1 MQSFKPTKTKGI
13 EAGTLTKD
21 PAGQY
26 WMLGFTTVD
35 GERVYSWQ
43 KQNAVNDRSA
53 KNYTVLDWDSVQE
66 KVTLDMGRRTPTV
79 PKKEASLRY
88 PDTIKDS
95 MTDYVLFEFG
105 KYKPPYSSASAL
117 SSRSKY
123 DGYMNSANIDTRSTD
138 LSPIILYMPQDISSD
153 IKQNWNGKS
162 VSNIGRAALKAKSG
176 NINAGDYN
184 VTQGLRNAL
193 DSAIAGTLNMIP
205 GVGGN
210 LTLNDVTSSTRGVI
224 INPNV
229 EILFDSPELREFSLK
244 FKMTP
249 HDPGEAA
256 SVRAICNT
264 FRKASLPVFNSPS
277 TSYTDTNGKTKDLV
291 GGLTIGVPKMC
302 KVNFMMGS
310 GLHPWLP
317 QYKTCAITKVSV
329 NYAPDGVYA
338 TFEDGSPVA
347 TELQVSF
354 LETKLVF
361 AEEITVNGASY

>member
-1 MQSFKPTKTKGI
+1 MN
-13 EAGTLTKD
+13 
-21 PAGQY
+21 
-26 WMLGFTTVD
+26 TVN
-35 GERVYSWQ
+35 GEKVYNWVKFDAAQPDKSW
-43 KQNAVNDRSA
+43 DI
-53 KNYTVLDWDSVQE
+53 LDWDSVQE
-66 KVTLDMGRRTPTV
+66 KVTLDMGRRTPAV

-361 AEEITVNGASY
+361 AEEITINGASY

>member
-13 EAGTLTKD
+13 PAGSTTRD

-26 WMLGFTTVD
+26 WMLRMNTVN
-35 GERVYSWQ
+35 GEKVYNWVKFDAAQPDKSW
-43 KQNAVNDRSA
+43 DI
-53 KNYTVLDWDSVQE
+53 LDWDSVQE
-66 KVTLDMGRRTPTV
+66 KVTLDMGRRTPAV

-105 KYKPPYSSASAL
+105 KYKPPYSSASSL

-361 AEEITVNGASY
+361 AEEITINGASY